1 MSVTPSLPP
10 QAAAHPAVTIRRM
23 IVLGAGGDLA
33 GRLILPG
40 LAGLFSLDLL
50 PDDFRLVG
58 LDRPEWDGD
67 AFRAHVREKVAEH
80 GSARG
85 APVAAEFAELCSYVH
100 GDAGDPKALT
110 AALATSEG
118 PAVVYLALP
127 PQVFPAAIAAIAEAK
142 LPEGSAIVI
151 EKPFGHDLASAQ
163 ELNGLLASVAP
174 ESAIHRVDHFLE
186 KQTVQNVLGLRFANR
201 IFEPIWNR
209 EHIEKVEIIWD
220 ETLALEGRANYYD
233 RSGALRDMIQ
243 NHLLQVMALVAMEP
257 PPTLHERDLRDR
269 KVDVLRAVR
278 TPTPDEIATQTVR
291 ARYTA
296 GTAKNGPV
304 PDYTAE
310 PGVDPDKQTETFA
323 EVTLYVDNWR
333 WADVP
338 FVMRSGKALGDTCQH
353 VAIHFRPVPHLTFG
367 QRTHAEPNLLV
378 LGLSPDRLELS
389 VNINGPG
396 TVFDLEEATLVAE
409 MAPQEISAYGKVIL
423 DVLHCDP
430 TLSIRGDEAE
440 ESWRIVEPIMQ
451 SWAEGVPAIAEY
463 PAGSGGPTGSFCSAA
478 RPPRDLTAASQ

>member
-1 MSVTPSLPP
+1 
-10 QAAAHPAVTIRRM
+10 M

-33 GRLILPG
+33 ARLILPG
-40 LAGLFSLDLL
+40 LAGLFALGKL
-50 PDDFRLVG
+50 PDGFRLVG

-67 AFRAHVREKVAEH
+67 AFRAHVRAAIVEH
-80 GSARG
+80 GDEKA
-85 APVAAEFAELCSYVH
+85 VAVADAFAEACSYVH
-100 GDAGDPKALT
+100 GDAGDPKALV

-127 PQVFPAAIAAIAEAK
+127 PQVFPAAIAAIADAQ
-142 LPEGSAIVI
+142 LPEGSSIVI

-163 ELNGLLASVAP
+163 GLNALLATAAP

-209 EHIEKVEIIWD
+209 EHIEKIEIIWD

-243 NHLLQVMALVAMEP
+243 NHLLQVLALVAMEP

-269 KVDVLRAVR
+269 KTDLLRAVR
-278 TPTPDEIATQTVR
+278 TPTAPEIATETVR

-296 GTAKNGPV
+296 GTARNGPV
-304 PDYTAE
+304 PDYVAE
-310 PGVDPDKQTETFA
+310 EGVDGSKETETFA
-323 EVTLYVDNWR
+323 EVTLRIDNWR

-338 FVMRSGKALGDTCQH
+338 FVLRSGKALGAVCQH

-367 QRTHAEPNLLV
+367 QQTHAQPNMLI
-378 LGLSPDRLELS
+378 LSLAPDRLQLS
-389 VNINGPG
+389 VNINGSGEP
-396 TVFDLEEATLVAE
+396 FDLEQATMVAE
-409 MAPQEISAYGKVIL
+409 LAPQEVSAYGKVIL
-423 DVLHCDP
+423 DVLNCDP

-440 ESWRIVEPIMQ
+440 ESWRIVEPIMA
-451 SWAEGVPAIAEY
+451 SWAEGVPAIEEY
-463 PAGSGGPTGSFCSAA
+463 PAGSPGPT
-478 RPPRDLTAASQ
+478 ASRCC

>member
-1 MSVTPSLPP
+1 MAPSPP
-10 QAAAHPAVTIRRM
+10 GVRNRPRATIRRM

-33 GRLILPG
+33 ARLILPG
-40 LAGLFSLDLL
+40 LAGLFALGKL
-50 PDDFRLVG
+50 PDGFRLVG

-67 AFRAHVREKVAEH
+67 AFRDHVRQAITAHGDDRTTAVAD
-80 GSARG
+80 
-85 APVAAEFAELCSYVH
+85 EFAALCSYIH
-100 GDAGDPKALT
+100 GDAGDPTAVK
-110 AALATSEG
+110 AALETSEG

-127 PQVFPAAIAAIAEAK
+127 PQVFAAAIRAITAAR

-163 ELNGLLASVAP
+163 ELNALLAEAAP
-174 ESAIHRVDHFLE
+174 EEAIHRVDHFLE
-186 KQTVQNVLGLRFANR
+186 KQTVQNVIGLRFANR

-209 EHIEKVEIIWD
+209 EHIERIEIVWD

-278 TPTPDEIATQTVR
+278 TPTKREITTKSLR

-304 PDYTAE
+304 PDYAAE
-310 PGVDPDKQTETFA
+310 PGVDPAKETETFA

-338 FVMRSGKALGDTCQH
+338 FVLRSGKALGDTCQH
-353 VAIHFRPVPHLTFG
+353 VAITFRPVPHLTFDHHT
-367 QRTHAEPNLLV
+367 RAEPNMLV
-378 LGLSPDRLELS
+378 LGLAPDRLELS
-389 VNINGPG
+389 VNING
-396 TVFDLEEATLVAE
+396 TDDAFDLAETTLVAE
-409 MAPQEISAYGKVIL
+409 LAPQSVSAYGKVIL

-430 TLSIRGDEAE
+430 TLSIRDDEAE
-440 ESWRIVEPIMQ
+440 ECWRIVEPIMN
-451 SWAEGVPAIAEY
+451 SWAAGTPAIEEY
-463 PAGSGGPTGSFCSAA
+463 PAGSPGPTGSSCAIGEVA
-478 RPPRDLTAASQ
+478 RS

>member
-1 MSVTPSLPP
+1 MAPSLPP
-10 QAAAHPAVTIRRM
+10 QVSARPHVTIRRM

-33 GRLILPG
+33 ARLILPG
-40 LAGLFSLDLL
+40 LAGLFSLHKL

-67 AFRAHVREKVAEH
+67 AFREHVFQAITEH
-80 GSARG
+80 GDDKAT
-85 APVAAEFAELCSYVH
+85 AVAKEFSELCSYIH
-100 GDAGDPKALT
+100 GDAGDPQALRQ
-110 AALATSEG
+110 AFETSEG

-127 PQVFPAAIAAIAEAK
+127 PQVFAAAINAIATAK
-142 LPEGSAIVI
+142 MPEGSAIVI

-163 ELNGLLASVAP
+163 ELNRLLAACAP

-278 TPTPDEIATQTVR
+278 TPTAEEIANETVR

-304 PDYTAE
+304 PDYAAE
-310 PGVDPDKQTETFA
+310 EGVDPTKGTETFA
-323 EVTLYVDNWR
+323 EVTLRVDNWR

-338 FVMRSGKALGDTCQH
+338 FVLRSGKALGDTCQH

-367 QRTHAEPNLLV
+367 QSAHAEPNMLV
-378 LGLSPDRLELS
+378 LGLAPDRLELS
-389 VNINGPG
+389 VNINGAG
-396 TVFDLEEATLVAE
+396 DVFDLEEATMVAE
-409 MAPQEISAYGKVIL
+409 LAPQSISAYGKVIL

-451 SWAEGVPAIAEY
+451 SWAAGTPAIQEY
-463 PAGSGGPTGSFCSAA
+463 PAGSPGPTGSFCTT
-478 RPPRDLTAASQ
+478 P

>member
-1 MSVTPSLPP
+1 MQRLSERPKVL
-10 QAAAHPAVTIRRM
+10 IRRM

-33 GRLILPG
+33 GRLLLPG
-40 LAGLFSLDLL
+40 LAGLLALGKL
-50 PDDFRLVG
+50 PEGFRLVG
-58 LDRPEWDGD
+58 VDREAWDGD
-67 AFRAHVREKVAEH
+67 DFRAHVRRAVDEH
-80 GSARG
+80 GDERAKG
-85 APVAAEFAELCSYVH
+85 AAADFAELCSYIH
-100 GDAGDPKALT
+100 GDAGDPGALT

-127 PQVFPAAIAAIAEAK
+127 PQVFAAAIGAIAVAR

-163 ELNGLLASVAP
+163 ALNDLLARAAP

-209 EHIEKVEIIWD
+209 EHIERVEIVWD

-278 TPTPDEIATQTVR
+278 TPTHEEIAHETVR

-296 GTAKNGPV
+296 GVAKNGPV
-304 PDYTAE
+304 PDYVAE
-310 PGVDPDKQTETFA
+310 DGVDGSKQTETFA

-333 WADVP
+333 WAGVP
-338 FVMRSGKALGDTCQH
+338 FVLRSGKALGDTRQN
-353 VAIHFRPVPHLTFG
+353 VAIHFRPVPHLTFDHHA
-367 QRTHAEPNLLV
+367 HAEPNMLV
-378 LGLSPDRLELS
+378 LGLAPDRLELS
-389 VNINGPG
+389 VNINGSG
-396 TVFDLEEATLVAE
+396 DSFDLEETILVAE
-409 MAPQEISAYGKVIL
+409 LAPQSVSAYGKVIL

-440 ESWRIVEPIMQ
+440 ECWRIVEPIME
-451 SWAEGVPAIAEY
+451 SWAAGTPPIEEY
-463 PAGSGGPTGSFCSAA
+463 PAGSSGPAGSSCS
-478 RPPRDLTAASQ
+478 TS

>member
-1 MSVTPSLPP
+1 
-10 QAAAHPAVTIRRM
+10 M

-33 GRLILPG
+33 ARLILPG
-40 LAGLFSLDLL
+40 LAGLLALGKL
-50 PDDFRLVG
+50 PEGFRLVG
-58 LDRPEWDGD
+58 LDRPDWDGD
-67 AFRAHVREKVAEH
+67 AFRDHVREALIAHGDDRVTSVAD
-80 GSARG
+80 
-85 APVAAEFAELCSYVH
+85 EFAALCSYIH
-100 GDAGDPKALT
+100 GDAGDPDAVRTALH
-110 AALATSEG
+110 TSEG

-127 PQVFPAAIAAIAEAK
+127 PQVFEAAIGAITAAK

-163 ELNGLLASVAP
+163 ELNALLAEAAP
-174 ESAIHRVDHFLE
+174 EEAIHRVDHFLE

-209 EHIEKVEIIWD
+209 EHIERIEIIWD
-220 ETLALEGRANYYD
+220 EKLALEGRANYYD

-269 KVDVLRAVR
+269 KVAVLRAVR
-278 TPTPDEIATQTVR
+278 TPTPDEIVNQTVR

-296 GTAKNGPV
+296 GLARNGPV

-323 EVTLYVDNWR
+323 EVTLYIDNWR
-333 WADVP
+333 WAGVP
-338 FVMRSGKALGDTCQH
+338 FVLRSGKALGDTCQQ
-353 VAIHFRPVPHLTFG
+353 VAIQFRHVPHLTFDH
-367 QRTHAEPNLLV
+367 RAHAEPNMLV
-378 LGLSPDRLELS
+378 LGLAPNRLELS
-389 VNINGPG
+389 VNINGSSDS
-396 TVFDLEEATLVAE
+396 FDLEETILVAAL
-409 MAPQEISAYGKVIL
+409 APQEVSAYGKVIL

-440 ESWRIVEPIMQ
+440 ECWRIVEPILHL
-451 SWAEGVPAIAEY
+451 WAAGAPALEEY
-463 PAGSGGPTGSFCSAA
+463 PAGSPGPAGSSCAIGEVS
-478 RPPRDLTAASQ
+478 RS